1 MAADMKQHEIVAGQP
16 SVQALGKDSS
26 TPWRPRAAVF
36 DDLLEHAGLT
46 RPWVAIAVGAT
57 LYLLYLFSM
66 YLDGFQQAFTQLD
79 FWKSSIEP
87 VAILTYVLLVHYIL
101 DAYGRRAVH
110 ALRPVVDLDDRTF
123 NELVVRMS
131 STILRYQWV
140 SMVVFAGLS
149 VLLLGAW
156 VWPYGFLWSTLV
168 SRLISLVE
176 YAFIGS
182 TMYLMVARNR
192 FFTNLFRQPMNVDVF
207 NPAPVMPMGRWGLS
221 LSAAL
226 MGGVTISILL
236 VGGTQDLL
244 SLDHLPMYMVA
255 TAIAIL
261 SFFGGLS
268 STHRVL
274 VRAKEKELA
283 AIRSKLSTMY
293 RELWRR
299 SQIGESPA
307 IEETGSIAV
316 WLDYERRIESAQDWP
331 YTSGTL
337 RGLFATVLLPIL
349 VTIVQQIILWR

>member
-1 MAADMKQHEIVAGQP
+1 
-16 SVQALGKDSS
+16 
-26 TPWRPRAAVF
+26 VF

-46 RPWVAIAVGAT
+46 RPWVAVAVGAT
-57 LYLLYLFSM
+57 LYLLYLLSI

-87 VAILTYVLLVHYIL
+87 VAILTYVLLVHFML
-101 DAYGRRAVH
+101 DVYGRRAVH

-123 NELVVRMS
+123 DELVARMS
-131 STILRYQWV
+131 AAILRYQWV
-140 SMVVFAGLS
+140 SMVAFAGLS
-149 VLLLGAW
+149 VLLLGTW
-156 VWPYGFLWSTLV
+156 DWSYGFLWTTLV
-168 SRLISLVE
+168 STLISLVE
-176 YAFIGS
+176 YAFMGS
-182 TMYLMVARNR
+182 ALYLMVARNR

-207 NPAPVMPMGRWGLS
+207 NPAPVTPMGRWGLS

-244 SLDHLPMYMVA
+244 SLDHLPMYVVA

-274 VRAKEKELA
+274 VHAKERELA
-283 AIRSKLSTMY
+283 AIRGKLAAMY
-293 RELWRR
+293 KELWRR
-299 SQIGESPA
+299 SQTGMSPA
-307 IEETGSIAV
+307 IDEISSIAV

-331 YTSGTL
+331 YTSSTL